1 MRRSILFALILNLL
15 GGVTLLADSP
25 APATQ
30 GAKDQTTIMTY
41 DVSDLLRSMAD
52 YPLGTSSLP
61 AIGGIGP
68 GGGGGGGGGQSNG
81 PVFGVPPGP
90 SESSVTGDAL
100 IGLIKQMMPPS
111 DITVSMLGNM
121 LIVRAGDDAQGKIHG
136 MLESMHQQQAAASS
150 MVCVRVFW
158 MSLNPAEVSSIFS
171 KVKAVK
177 DTNIAPMPELPDAMV
192 DATHLYCQAQTICF
206 SGQIVHVVSG
216 RSQSYVSDVSPV
228 VAQNAVGYQ
237 PTIGNAMSG
246 VTVQLKPQLVSAD
259 SAVVDLASM
268 VIESGEPQRQLNL
281 TGFGDPTTQP
291 GSSVHA
297 GPAVQAVNVVQQE
310 FHTTVRL
317 PLGKKI
323 LVGGMTLEPAAKDQ
337 AGRQLFLIMQVDAVQ

>member
-1 MRRSILFALILNLL
+1 MRRSFLFALILNLL

-30 GAKDQTTIMTY
+30 GAKDQTMIMTY
-41 DVSDLLRSMAD
+41 DVSDLLRSMQD
-52 YPLGTSSLP
+52 YPLGASSLP
-61 AIGGIGP
+61 QIGGIVP
-68 GGGGGGGGGQSNG
+68 GGGGGNQAG
-81 PVFGVPPGP
+81 PGMPPSP

-100 IGLIKQMMPPS
+100 IGLIKQMMPQS
-111 DITVSMLGNM
+111 DVTVSMLGNM
-121 LIVRAGDDAQGKIHG
+121 LIVRGGDEAQGKIHG
-136 MLESMHQQQAAASS
+136 MLESMHQQQAEASS

-158 MSLNPAEVSSIFS
+158 MSLNPAEVSSIFD
-171 KVKAVK
+171 KVKAAK

-206 SGQIVHVVSG
+206 SGQTVHVVSG
-216 RSQSYVSDVSPV
+216 RSQSYVADLTPV

-237 PTIGNAMSG
+237 PTIGNATSG
-246 VTVQLKPQLVSAD
+246 VTVQLKPQLVSTD

-268 VIESGEPQRQLNL
+268 VIELGEPLRQLNV
-281 TGFGDPTTQP
+281 TGFSNPTTQP
-291 GSSVHA
+291 DTTLHI
-297 GPAVQAVNVVQQE
+297 GPAIQTVNVVQQE

-337 AGRQLFLIMQVDAVQ
+337 AGRQLFLVMEVDAVQ